1 MPIDWSS
8 AGLDFHLDLD
18 RDAGR
23 RHGLADAI
31 RRAIRDGRLTPGT
44 RLPSTRALAADLGI
58 ARGTVTQAFAELAV
72 EGYLRTH
79 QGAGAVV
86 VGMPGQR
93 HPPRVIPPPS
103 PTQRGNARWNLLPGR
118 PDVTLFPRSSW
129 LAATRR
135 ALTDAVAE
143 DFGYGAPQGHPKL
156 RKALADYLGRAR
168 GVVADPDAIM
178 VCSGYSQALGLLA
191 RVLRER
197 GARTV
202 AFENPSLAEF
212 RQVVAAADLTCI
224 GIGVDGHGI
233 RVDQLAATAPPR
245 GLGAV
250 VVTPAHQYPLGATL
264 HPARRAELIEFAH
277 ATDTLI
283 IEDDYDGEFRFDR
296 QPIGALQALAPE
308 RVVYAGT
315 SSKTLAPGLRISW
328 LVLPS
333 WLIEPMRAVKRLADR
348 HAGVVESLTLAEFIT
363 AGHYDQQVRR
373 SRSRYRARRD
383 RLLTALG
390 QEGITVWPDSAAAGL
405 HLVLPLPNVLPLP
418 DHGRPD
424 HGRPDHVRPDHV
436 RPDHGWPD
444 HGRARTSE
452 AAAPANAA
460 AAASAEAEVLATL
473 ARHSVAVEGLHEA
486 WIDDDPQVGG
496 LVVGYAAPAEHAFG
510 PAIHALITALRLS
523 WR

>member
-1 MPIDWSS
+1 VSVDWSS
-8 AGLDFHLDLD
+8 GGLDFHLDWD

-31 RRAIRDGRLTPGT
+31 RRAIRDGRLTAGT
-44 RLPSTRALAADLGI
+44 RLPSTRALAADLGL

-72 EGYLRTH
+72 EGYLFTR
-79 QGAGAVV
+79 QGAGTVV
-86 VGMPGQR
+86 VGMPGG
-93 HPPRVIPPPS
+93 HVPPPPRVIPPP
-103 PTQRGNARWNLLPGR
+103 PAPQRGSARWNLLPGR
-118 PDVTLFPRSSW
+118 PDVTLFPRASW

-135 ALTDAVAE
+135 ALADAVAE

-156 RKALADYLGRAR
+156 RKALADYLGRTR

-178 VCSGYSQALGLLA
+178 VCSGYGQALALLA
-191 RVLRER
+191 TVLRAQ
-197 GARTV
+197 GARTM

-212 RQVVAAADLTCI
+212 RAVVAAAAGLHCV
-224 GIGVDGHGI
+224 GIDVDGRGLL
-233 RVDQLAATAPPR
+233 VEQLAAIAPAR
-245 GLGAV
+245 GLGGV
-250 VVTPAHQYPLGATL
+250 VVTPAHQYPLGSTL
-264 HPARRAELIEFAH
+264 HPARRAQLVEFAH

-348 HAGVVESLTLAEFIT
+348 HAGIVESLTLAEFLVT
-363 AGHYDQQVRR
+363 GHYDQQVRR
-373 SRSRYRARRD
+373 GRARYRTRRD

-390 QEGITVWPDSAAAGL
+390 QEGITVWPDSSAAGL
-405 HLVLPLPNVLPLP
+405 HLVLPLA
-418 DHGRPD
+418 DRGR
-424 HGRPDHVRPDHV
+424 
-436 RPDHGWPD
+436 
-444 HGRARTSE
+444 S
-452 AAAPANAA
+452 
-460 AAASAEAEVLATL
+460 EAEVMAML
-473 ARHSVAVEGLHEA
+473 ARHSVAVEGLSSA
-486 WIDDDPQVGG
+486 WLCEDPQVGG
-496 LVVGYAAPAEHAFG
+496 VIVGYAAPAEHAFG
-510 PAIHALITALRLS
+510 PAVHALITALRLS